1 MITTPLT
8 PDLVHGAVE
17 IEPTPAGLVPHRLPA
32 RARAQVTDA
41 QLAMAEAQPAGVR
54 VALRTAATYVELVT
68 VPTKRVYVGMPARP
82 DGVYELVVNGEVTDR
97 GSVRGGT
104 TLTIDLAAGT
114 YEETRGEPGSVRF
127 DGLSPTVKDLEIW
140 LPHDEAAVLVELRS
154 DAPVEPAPD
163 RGRRRWVH
171 HGSSISQGSNAAT
184 PTGTW
189 PAVAARAAGVELVNL
204 GFGGSALLDP
214 FTARA
219 VRDTAADLVSL
230 KVGINLVNLD
240 LMRRRALG
248 PAVHGFLDTIREGHP
263 DVPLLVV
270 TPLHCAI
277 HEQTPGPAAIDP
289 EAFAQGRTSFR
300 ATGSPEDVTSGRLS
314 LEVVRAELAAVVAAR
329 AGSDPHLHL
338 LDGLELYGAEDERT
352 HPLPD
357 ALHPDA
363 ATHGL
368 VGGRF
373 HDLVFGGA
381 GPFKR

>member
-1 MITTPLT
+1 MTITPVSAE
-8 PDLVHGAVE
+8 LVRGALE
-17 IEPTPAGLVPHRLPA
+17 LEATSAGLVPHRLPA
-32 RARAQVTDA
+32 RARAQVTDP
-41 QLAMAEAQPAGVR
+41 QLTMAEAQPAGVR
-54 VALRTAATYVELVT
+54 VALRTASTYVELVT
-68 VPTKRVYVGMPARP
+68 VPTKRVYAGMPARP
-82 DGVYELVVNGEVTDR
+82 DGVYELVVDGAVVGS
-97 GSVRGGT
+97 GSVTGGT
-104 TLTIDLAAGT
+104 TLTIDVAAGT
-114 YEETRGEPGSVRF
+114 FEQTPGEPGLVRF
-127 DGLSPTVKDLEIW
+127 DGLAPATKDLEIW
-140 LPHDEAAVLVELRS
+140 LPHDEATVLVELRT
-154 DAPVEPAPD
+154 DAPVEPIPD

-171 HGSSISQGSNAAT
+171 HGSSISQGSNAAA

-204 GFGGSALLDP
+204 GFGGGALLDP

-219 VRDTAADLVSL
+219 IRDTPADLVSL

-240 LMRRRALG
+240 LLRRRALG
-248 PAVHGFLDTIREGHP
+248 PAVHGFLDTVREGHP

-289 EAFAQGRTSFR
+289 AAFAQGRTSFR
-300 ATGSPEDVTSGRLS
+300 ATGSPEDVACGRLS

-338 LDGLELYGAEDERT
+338 LDGLELYGAEDERA

-363 ATHGL
+363 ATHRL
-368 VGGRF
+368 VGERF
-373 HDLVFGGA
+373 HDLVLGGA
-381 GPFKR
+381 GPFTR